1 MLYYETIHPNT
12 LELLKKIQSL
22 ELFAETRLVG
32 GTALALQIGHR
43 KSVDLDFFGHMEASL
58 EEIALEFSEFADVKP
73 LSSSKA
79 MRFLIVDGV
88 KVDIVNY
95 PYGWIDNPV
104 IENGVILA
112 GVKDIAPM
120 KLSAITNRGTKKDFI
135 DLYFLL
141 RRYSLNDLINLY
153 LTKYSDAQLF
163 TVLKSLTYFD
173 DAEIDPLPVMAEP
186 VNWDEIKT
194 AIVKVVHQYLN
205 QSLYK
210 YTI

>member
-1 MLYYETIHPNT
+1 MLYYETIHPDT

-22 ELFAETRLVG
+22 KLFADTRLVG

-43 KSVDLDFFGHMEASL
+43 KSVDLDFFGHMDASL
-58 EEIALEFSEFADVKP
+58 EEIAMEFSEFADVKP

-79 MRFLIVDGV
+79 IRFLIVDGV
-88 KVDIVNY
+88 KVDIVSY
-95 PYGWIDNPV
+95 PYDWIDDPV
-104 IENGVILA
+104 IEDGVILA

-141 RRYSLNDLINLY
+141 KRYSFNELVDFY
-153 LTKYSDAQLF
+153 LKNYSDAQLF

-173 DAEIDPLPVMAEP
+173 DAEIDPMPVMAEP

-194 AIVKVVHQYLN
+194 AIVKAVHQYLN
-205 QSLYK
+205 HSL
-210 YTI
+210 